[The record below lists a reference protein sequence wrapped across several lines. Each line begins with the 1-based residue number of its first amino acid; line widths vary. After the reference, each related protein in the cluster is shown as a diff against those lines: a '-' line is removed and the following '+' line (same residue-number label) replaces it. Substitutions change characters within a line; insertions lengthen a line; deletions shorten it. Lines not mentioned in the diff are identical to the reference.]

1 MTFKERREPFLLLA
15 KLRFRVRSILYAN
28 TRPQRTT
35 FRSRRRTH
43 VAPLGV
49 AGRYAS
55 RPSGSNT
62 DIALVT
68 CRFVGGSDV
77 SFSRRVPQAEIET
90 RASLLMSHCR
100 PRVFQFVCRPELY
113 IVVISRVGHFIQDF
127 NFVTRQPRNSKAA
140 FR

>member
-1 MTFKERREPFLLLA
+1 MHLP
-15 KLRFRVRSILYAN
+15 VM
-28 TRPQRTT
+28 RTGE
-35 FRSRRRTH
+35 
-43 VAPLGV
+43 A
-49 AGRYAS
+49 

-62 DIALVT
+62 DMTALVT

-77 SFSRRVPQAEIET
+77 SNTSVGVFRRPRLKP

-127 NFVTRQPRNSKAA
+127 NFVTRPTA
-140 FR
+140 